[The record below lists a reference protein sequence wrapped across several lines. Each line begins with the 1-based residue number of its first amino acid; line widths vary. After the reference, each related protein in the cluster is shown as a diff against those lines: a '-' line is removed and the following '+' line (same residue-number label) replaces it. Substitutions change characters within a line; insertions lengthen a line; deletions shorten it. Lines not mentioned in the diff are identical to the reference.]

1 MKKLITLAGFVVI
14 AAIVACGP
22 SAAEKE
28 KAIKEADSIAKT
40 LTESLNKALSD
51 TTKKE
56 ATAAVETNKEEKK
69 EEAKK

>member
-1 MKKLITLAGFVVI
+1 MKKLITLAGFAVI
-14 AAIVACGP
+14 AAFVACGP

-28 KAIKEADSIAKT
+28 KAIKEADSITKA

-51 TTKKE
+51 TTKKDT
-56 ATAAVETNKEEKK
+56 TASVETKKEEKK